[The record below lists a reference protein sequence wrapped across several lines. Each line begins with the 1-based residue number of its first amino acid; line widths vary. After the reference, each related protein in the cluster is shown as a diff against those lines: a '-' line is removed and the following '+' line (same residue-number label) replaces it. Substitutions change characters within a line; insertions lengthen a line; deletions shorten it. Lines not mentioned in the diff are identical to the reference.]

1 MPAFALLCIVLG
13 PTMAL
18 TGRRPGTLVA
28 GFAALAVAGVIPG
41 LLGVPMPL
49 AGLWT
54 IGSLM
59 VCGLVLVCARPVPSS
74 WLLGVAVVAVPVHG
88 WSMAAAVVA
97 DMSRSTAVTFGVV
110 LVGVCLFFASLTTS
124 RPVQWHDLRPPV
136 RILGAFVTVVAIGW
150 RLAEYRSWFDH
161 EVATEAALGLARVP
175 VLAIVLLLIAVVTW
189 PRRRRVAEELG
200 AGGRGTARNM
210 ALAGLAM
217 MMVPYGTVAVANPF
231 FQPHAP
237 RGDDARRVA
246 SRVLSDTYHAFNLK
260 NEDVLYDTLSESVV
274 GDLVDEIYLDSRRRL
289 TAGTREGTQVTVREV
304 GVLEI
309 GEPLGG
315 TGAEQGFS
323 YDCRWKVVARV
334 QHLQH
339 VHHRHNIYTGVLTLR
354 SDGGRWKISGVE
366 LQSEDRMVVPWQAT

>member
-1 MPAFALLCIVLG
+1 
-13 PTMAL
+13 
-18 TGRRPGTLVA
+18 
-28 GFAALAVAGVIPG
+28 
-41 LLGVPMPL
+41 
-49 AGLWT
+49 
-54 IGSLM
+54 
-59 VCGLVLVCARPVPSS
+59 
-74 WLLGVAVVAVPVHG
+74 
-88 WSMAAAVVA
+88 
-97 DMSRSTAVTFGVV
+97 
-110 LVGVCLFFASLTTS
+110 
-124 RPVQWHDLRPPV
+124 
-136 RILGAFVTVVAIGW
+136 
-150 RLAEYRSWFDH
+150 
-161 EVATEAALGLARVP
+161 VATEAALGLARVP